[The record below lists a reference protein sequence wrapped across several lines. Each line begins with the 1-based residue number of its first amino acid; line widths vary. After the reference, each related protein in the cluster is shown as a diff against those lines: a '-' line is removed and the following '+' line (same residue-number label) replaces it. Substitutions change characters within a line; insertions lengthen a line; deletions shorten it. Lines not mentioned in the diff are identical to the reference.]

1 MRDYLKASGVLALLF
16 AMSNSAYGQ
25 SDDFTVKLGGRLH
38 IEYTLADLDGPDGTI
53 DASEIRRARLKASG
67 TANANSK
74 YKLEFNHTSGGGI
87 DIEDAYI
94 EYKFNNN
101 WKVKA
106 GHFKTQNSL
115 EEAASSN
122 TLHTIERAAFTDA
135 WELNRRVG
143 VELENKGDNY
153 IVQIGAFTT
162 NANSDGG
169 IDEGRAFAARGAY
182 NPIKT
187 DETIVHLGA
196 SWRYRET
203 GGTEQDIRLRQRPF
217 THVTSERIIETPRFI
232 ESDHFYGFEVAAIHK
247 GFWAAGEYAILDTNG
262 SLGNPN
268 TVFDAWSAEVGYII
282 GGKQPYKNGV
292 FKRTKVDKELG
303 AGGLGAVSFVARYD
317 TIDQNDNGIIGG
329 ELDTYV
335 AGVNW
340 WMTNHTRLAFNLFR
354 TEAENGSRDNAEG
367 LVTRLQLDF

>member
-1 MRDYLKASGVLALLF
+1 MRNYLAASGLAGLLLATSGTAF
-16 AMSNSAYGQ
+16 SQ

-67 TANANSK
+67 KANSKSK

-94 EYKFNNN
+94 EYKFNDA

-122 TLHTIERAAFTDA
+122 TLHTIERAAFTDS

-182 NPIKT
+182 NPVKT

-203 GGTEQDIRLRQRPF
+203 GGTEPDLRFRQRPF
-217 THVTSERIIETPRFI
+217 THVTSERIIATPRFAD
-232 ESDHFYGFEVAAIHK
+232 SDNFYGFELATIHK
-247 GFWAAGEYAILDTNG
+247 GFWAAAEYAILDVNG
-262 SLGNPN
+262 STGNPDAN
-268 TVFDAWSAEVGYII
+268 FDAFSAEIGYII

-317 TIDQNDNGIIGG
+317 TLDQNDNGIIGG

-340 WMTNHTRLAFNLFR
+340 WMTNHTRIAFNLFR
-354 TEAENGSRDNAEG
+354 TEAENGTRDNAEG